1 MGFSEI
7 RRRRVET
14 LTEERI
20 DTQKT
25 LKSPIGCSGVAL
37 HTGAKVSMI
46 LKPAEAGHGIVFKR
60 TDIAG
65 KGAVIPARWDHVVD
79 TRLCTVV
86 GNSDGVVVSTIEH
99 LMAALAGCGID
110 NAEIEING
118 PEVPVMDGSAEP
130 FVFLIECAGVRDLGV
145 ARRGV
150 RVLKPVVVDGGK
162 SGVAA
167 LYPADT
173 FAVGFEI
180 DFDSALVGRQALL
193 LGLVNGTFKKELA
206 RARTFGFLHEVEQLW
221 ANGFARGGSLE
232 NAVVVSGDKVLNED
246 GLRYEDEFVR
256 HKALDAVGDLYTAGA
271 PIIGRFDGRCS
282 GHALTN
288 RLLRQLFAEP
298 DAWCYDT
305 VKVAGATV
313 SAAMPVS
320 LADVPVGLAATA

>member
-14 LTEERI
+14 STDERI

-37 HTGAKVSMI
+37 HTGAKVSMV
-46 LKPAEAGHGIVFKR
+46 LKPAEADHGIVFRR

-99 LMAALAGCGID
+99 LMAAFAGCGID
-110 NAEIEING
+110 NVEIEING

-130 FVFLIECAGVRDLGV
+130 FVFLIECAGVCDLGV

-167 LYPADT
+167 LYPADS

-180 DFDSALVGRQALL
+180 DFNSALVGRQALL
-193 LGLVNGTFKKELA
+193 LGLVNGTFKKELS

-288 RLLRQLFAEP
+288 RLLRQLFAQS

-305 VKVAGATV
+305 VKVVGAE
-313 SAAMPVS
+313 APAMPAS
-320 LADVPVGLAATA
+320 MADEMPMGLAATA

>member
-7 RRRRVET
+7 RRRRIEA
-14 LTEERI
+14 LGEERV

-37 HTGAKVSMI
+37 HTGARVSMM
-46 LKPAEAGHGIVFKR
+46 LRPAPGDHGIVFRR

-86 GNSDGVVVSTIEH
+86 GNGDGVVVSTIEH
-99 LMAALAGCGID
+99 LMAAFAGCGID
-110 NAEIEING
+110 NVEVEING
-118 PEVPVMDGSAEP
+118 SEVPVMDGSAEP

-145 ARRGV
+145 TRRGV
-150 RVLKPVVVDGGK
+150 RVLKPVVVDGGAN
-162 SGVAA
+162 GGAA
-167 LYPADT
+167 LYPADR
-173 FAVGFEI
+173 FSVGFEI
-180 DFDSALVGRQALL
+180 HFDSAAVGRQALS

-271 PIIGRFDGRCS
+271 PIIGRFSGCCS

-288 RLLRQLFAEP
+288 QLLRRLFADR
-298 DAWCYDT
+298 DAWCYDA
-305 VKVAGATV
+305 VAAAESTAT
-313 SAAMPVS
+313 SRPASM
-320 LADVPVGLAATA
+320 ADNLPVGLAATA